1 MLMHHIINYNEE
13 NIKKYNDDYEN
24 IIENVRDF
32 IVLHYLVNKKDS
44 PFWKNLKL
52 KIPNSLKN
60 KLNIWKDRLPQRDD
74 FRGSYNLFYEANWS
88 IILKELGLVNKKSIT
103 KEFKMLNDNLQR
115 HTKKVTEEN
124 INMLKTSSNW
134 IDHKNYLEALARAR

>member
-1 MLMHHIINYNEE
+1 MPKSS
-13 NIKKYNDDYEN
+13 IKT
-24 IIENVRDF
+24 IPRIQF
-32 IVLHYLVNKKDS
+32 LQL
-44 PFWKNLKL
+44 LKL

-74 FRGSYNLFYEANWS
+74 FKGSYNLFYEANWS

-103 KEFKMLNDNLQR
+103 KEFKMLNDSLQK

-124 INMLKTSSNW
+124 IDMLKTSSNW